1 MKNFLCCYS
10 YYAYFIFFR
19 KKIEKCVRERKKT
32 ETLKLIYWL
41 RNLVLDIH
49 WLNHW
54 LWLVPDGS
62 YAWLLNFLSSG
73 EGFVFLWKNVLPKLS
88 KLTDLPNVSIREKV
102 GGNIDLPKVIKM
114 DINFELLKV
123 SKMTSFKIFIS
134 PVMEKLEHQIWT
146 AGKHHWKSFTG
157 YLPQEVVISLAYNH
171 LTNLFIS
178 SYRGATV
185 IKFEQ

>member
-1 MKNFLCCYS
+1 MIFTDWIIDYDLCQTDPMHGCW
-10 YYAYFIFFR
+10 IFYQ
-19 KKIEKCVRERKKT
+19 VER
-32 ETLKLIYWL
+32 
-41 RNLVLDIH
+41 VL
-49 WLNHW
+49 
-54 LWLVPDGS
+54 
-62 YAWLLNFLSSG
+62 F
-73 EGFVFLWKNVLPKLS
+73 FLWKNVLPKLS
-88 KLTDLPNVSIREKV
+88 KITDLPNVSIREKV

>member
-1 MKNFLCCYS
+1 M
-10 YYAYFIFFR
+10 
-19 KKIEKCVRERKKT
+19 
-32 ETLKLIYWL
+32 
-41 RNLVLDIH
+41 
-49 WLNHW
+49 
-54 LWLVPDGS
+54 PDGS

-88 KLTDLPNVSIREKV
+88 KITDLPNVSIREKV

-146 AGKHHWKSFTG
+146 AGKHH
-157 YLPQEVVISLAYNH
+157 
-171 LTNLFIS
+171 
-178 SYRGATV
+178 
-185 IKFEQ
+185 